1 MAEGIALPERTPEPK
16 VAGSS
21 PAGDVR
27 EVQSEKK
34 LTASKRTDSVSKD
47 AELVSGLFSE
57 REIDPELRT
66 VIDRWP
72 ELAPELRAAILKIA
86 EK

>member
-1 MAEGIALPERTPEPK
+1 
-16 VAGSS
+16 
-21 PAGDVR
+21 
-27 EVQSEKK
+27 
-34 LTASKRTDSVSKD
+34 
-47 AELVSGLFSE
+47 LFSE